1 MKQCLVCGTR
11 NREKYENCVRC
22 GEPLAS
28 AATGAAGSSG
38 LSPAIKLAL
47 TMVVLLGV
55 MIAGFRFMARG
66 TSSSTEAQPVRP
78 VDSNSASAED
88 ADLFSIDEA
97 LAAEEVEGAINEASV
112 ATRNGKDAFRA
123 GDFEAALAHFEEL
136 ARLSPTNYTAYL
148 YAGMC
153 KQKLGDLEGA
163 KGSLRTALEFKP
175 NEALTRK
182 ALVKLL
188 VDSNELQEAGE
199 LQAWFVAERRF
210 DPEPLLD
217 LARIHRRQGEFDAAI
232 DELQRAAEISSGTE
246 VPLELGTTL
255 AEASRTQEAV
265 SVFEQVLQDN
275 PQEARAH
282 AGLGAA
288 YLRNNQYREALAPL
302 EKAVEL
308 NPNGPSARFN
318 LGMTYENMDRI
329 EDSLREYEAF
339 VRLAPN
345 DPSAARVAE
354 LVERAQEALEERRT
368 N

>member
-1 MKQCLVCGTR
+1 MKKCRLCGTI
-11 NREKYENCVRC
+11 NREKYESCVRC

-28 AATGAAGSSG
+28 AATHAKGSSG
-38 LSPAIKLAL
+38 LPPAIKLSLA
-47 TMVVLLGV
+47 MVVLLGV

-66 TSSSTEAQPVRP
+66 GSSSAEAQPVRP
-78 VDSNSASAED
+78 DRVDSTSED
-88 ADLFSIDEA
+88 ADYFSIDES
-97 LAAEEVEGAINEASV
+97 LDAEEVDEAFNEVSV
-112 ATRNGKDAFRA
+112 ATRNGKEAFRA
-123 GDFEAALAHFEEL
+123 GDYEAALAHFEEL
-136 ARLSPTNYTAYL
+136 AQLSPTNYTAYL

-163 KGSLRTALEFKP
+163 KGSLRAALEFKP

-182 ALVKLL
+182 ALIKLL
-188 VDSNELQEAGE
+188 VDSDELQEAGE
-199 LQAWFVAERRF
+199 LQAWFVKQRRF

-217 LARIHRRQGEFDAAI
+217 LARIHRRQGQLDAAI
-232 DELQRAAEISSGTE
+232 DELQRAAQISSGSE
-246 VPLELGTTL
+246 VPIELGTTL

-265 SVFEQVLQDN
+265 DVFEQVLQDN
-275 PQEARAH
+275 PQDARAH

-288 YLRNNQYREALAPL
+288 YLRNHQYREALAPL

-354 LVERAQEALEERRT
+354 LVERAQAALEERRA

>member
-1 MKQCLVCGTR
+1 MKQCRVCGTR
-11 NREKYENCVRC
+11 NREKYANCVRC

-28 AATGAAGSSG
+28 APTRAAAGSSG
-38 LSPAIKLAL
+38 FPPAVKLAL
-47 TMVVLLGV
+47 TMVVLLGI

-66 TSSSTEAQPVRP
+66 TSSSAEIPPAHF
-78 VDSNSASAED
+78 DSSSATAED

-97 LAAEEVEGAINEASV
+97 LDAEEVDQTLNEASV
-112 ATRNGKDAFRA
+112 TTRNGKEAFRA
-123 GDFEAALAHFEEL
+123 GDYEAALAHFEEL

-182 ALVKLL
+182 ALIKLL
-188 VDSNELQEAGE
+188 IDSDELQEAGE
-199 LQAWFVAERRF
+199 LQAWFVADRRF

-217 LARIHRRQGEFDAAI
+217 LARIHRRQGQFDAAI
-232 DELQRAAEISSGTE
+232 GELQRAAEISSGPE

-265 SVFEQVLQDN
+265 SVFETVLEGN
-275 PQEARAH
+275 PQNARAH

-288 YLRNNQYREALAPL
+288 YLRSNQYREALAPL

-318 LGMTYENMDRI
+318 LAMTYENMDRI

-345 DPSAARVAE
+345 DPSAARIAE
-354 LVERAQEALEERRT
+354 LVERAQAALAERQ
-368 N
+368 